1 MKIDGNTLDFFQSI
15 PDDLLAEIAYHDMGA
30 LEKLCVALTLD
41 IQIMKEGPKRQ
52 SRKKKKKTFGWLK
65 SGCYIYVIIKIKV
78 MALHKI
84 IEKHQINILGQ
95 EITYASIWNCASKLF
110 LDNFLL
116 CGFYEKDSN

>member
-52 SRKKKKKTFGWLK
+52 SRKKRKRRL
-65 SGCYIYVIIKIKV
+65 
-78 MALHKI
+78 A
-84 IEKHQINILGQ
+84 
-95 EITYASIWNCASKLF
+95 
-110 LDNFLL
+110 D
-116 CGFYEKDSN
+116 